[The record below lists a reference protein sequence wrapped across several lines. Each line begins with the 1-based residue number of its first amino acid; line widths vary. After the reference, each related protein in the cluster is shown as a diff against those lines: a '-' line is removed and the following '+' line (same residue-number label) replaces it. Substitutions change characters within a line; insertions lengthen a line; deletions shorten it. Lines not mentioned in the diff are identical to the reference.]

1 MFHNYGY
8 LAIFLLLAPG
18 TFGIP
23 VPDELLLTFIGYLVL
38 RGDLRLIPALAVVVA
53 GAILGITLDYW
64 VGRAV
69 GAKLIRES
77 GGFLRLRPD
86 KFQGL
91 KEWLRRRGG
100 WVLFLGY
107 FLPGVRHWVAIAAG
121 ITRFPL
127 AGFTRFA
134 YSGALA
140 WSLLYIFLGYFLGPG
155 SGPLSGADWR
165 PWAHG
170 HRGNRHPALGL
181 FPYPGKMAAPE
192 MAENFRKRLNGLLLE
207 AIAHPSDGFDIVG
220 RRP

>member
-1 MFHNYGY
+1 MEFVTYLVTNYGY

-53 GAILGITLDYW
+53 GAIIGITMDYW

-69 GAKLIRES
+69 DAKLIRGS

-91 KEWLRRRGG
+91 KEWLSRRGG

-127 AGFTRFA
+127 TGFARFA

-140 WSLLYIFLGYFLGPG
+140 WSLGYIFLGYFWGREAGHLVERIG
-155 SGPLSGADWR
+155 
-165 PWAHG
+165 AHG
-170 HRGNRHPALGL
+170 
-181 FPYPGKMAAPE
+181 
-192 MAENFRKRLNGLLLE
+192 RLAIGVIITLLLGYFLIRGKWLRQRWKKFRE
-207 AIAHPSDGFDIVG
+207 IPQQATP
-220 RRP
+220 

>member
-1 MFHNYGY
+1 MEFVTYFVTNYGY

-64 VGRAV
+64 VGRAA

-91 KEWLRRRGG
+91 KEWLRRGGG
-100 WVLFLGY
+100 WVLLPGILSPGGQALGGHRRRDHQIPAGRLYPVCLFGSPGLVIGLYFLG
-107 FLPGVRHWVAIAAG
+107 
-121 ITRFPL
+121 
-127 AGFTRFA
+127 
-134 YSGALA
+134 
-140 WSLLYIFLGYFLGPG
+140 IFLGAGKRASWWSGLAPMGAWPPG
-155 SGPLSGADWR
+155 
-165 PWAHG
+165 
-170 HRGNRHPALGL
+170 
-181 FPYPGKMAAPE
+181 
-192 MAENFRKRLNGLLLE
+192 
-207 AIAHPSDGFDIVG
+207 
-220 RRP
+220 

>member
-1 MFHNYGY
+1 MEFVTYLVTNYGY

-18 TFGIP
+18 TCGIP

-53 GAILGITLDYW
+53 GAILGVTLDYW

-69 GAKLIRES
+69 GAKLIRGD

-91 KEWLRRRGG
+91 KDRLRRGGG
-100 WVLFLGY
+100 WVLCLGY
-107 FLPGVRHWVAIAAG
+107 FLPGLRHWGAIAAG

-127 AGFTRFA
+127 AGFARFA

-140 WSLLYIFLGYFLGPG
+140 WSLGYIFLGYFWGREAGL
-155 SGPLSGADWR
+155 LVERIA
-165 PWAHG
+165 AHG
-170 HRGNRHPALGL
+170 RMATGL
-181 FPYPGKMAAPE
+181 IAT
-192 MAENFRKRLNGLLLE
+192 LLLGYFLIRGKWLRQRWPKSQE
-207 AIAHPSDGFDIVG
+207 TPQRFT
-220 RRP
+220 P

>member
-1 MFHNYGY
+1 MEFITYLVSNYGY

-38 RGDLRLIPALAVVVA
+38 RGDLRLVPALTVVVA

-69 GAKLIRES
+69 GAKLIRGS

-91 KEWLRRRGG
+91 KEWLQRGGG
-100 WVLFLGY
+100 WVFCLGY
-107 FLPGVRHWVAIAAG
+107 FLPGVRHWVVIAAG

-127 AGFTRFA
+127 AVFTRFA
-134 YSGALA
+134 YLGALA
-140 WSLLYIFLGYFLGPG
+140 WSLLYILLGYFLGREAG
-155 SGPLSGADWR
+155 LLVDRIGG
-165 PWAHG
+165 HG
-170 HRGNRHPALGL
+170 Q
-181 FPYPGKMAAPE
+181 MAAGLI
-192 MAENFRKRLNGLLLE
+192 ATLLLGYFL
-207 AIAHPSDGFDIVG
+207 IRGKWLRQRWPKISGNLSTG
-220 RRP
+220 YSLKR